1 MKCQHCGKNEA
12 NVHLRQNINGQV
24 TEHALCTQ
32 CAEQMG
38 VGGMF
43 ADFGSFGG
51 FGGLGMMSGF
61 DHFAGLG
68 SLLGSMLG
76 GTQQRTLPR
85 TTRCKVCGSS
95 FDDIAS
101 RGKLGCADCYELFAD
116 RLAPS
121 IERMH
126 NRAKHVGKLPGRPAV
141 SSAPAAAPAAPAAEQ
156 PAARPEPKTETADDL
171 RAQLRAAVAAE
182 EYEKAAILRDRI
194 KEMESK

>member
-1 MKCQHCGKNEA
+1 MKCQHCGNHEA
-12 NVHLRQNINGQV
+12 TVHLRQNINGQV
-24 TEHALCTQ
+24 TEHVLCSA

-51 FGGLGMMSGF
+51 FGVPGLFGGF

-76 GTQQRTLPR
+76 GTQQKTLPQ
-85 TTRCKVCGSS
+85 THRCNTCGSS

-101 RGKLGCADCYELFAD
+101 RGKLGCAECYELFAD

-141 SSAPAAAPAAPAAEQ
+141 NNTPAPARVQPEKQEKPAGQTVE
-156 PAARPEPKTETADDL
+156 EL
-171 RAQLRAAVAAE
+171 RTQLRTAVLSE
-182 EYEKAAILRDRI
+182 EYEKAAVLRDRI
-194 KEMESK
+194 KEMENK

>member
-24 TEHALCTQ
+24 TEHALCSQ

-51 FGGLGMMSGF
+51 FGGLGMMNGF

-95 FDDIAS
+95 FDDIAA

-126 NRAKHVGKLPGRPAV
+126 NRAKHVGKLPGRPA
-141 SSAPAAAPAAPAAEQ
+141 AENKPAAPVQVQ
-156 PAARPEPKTETADDL
+156 PEKKPEPPVETAEDL

>member
-24 TEHALCTQ
+24 TEHALCSQ

-43 ADFGSFGG
+43 SDFGSLGG

-61 DHFAGLG
+61 DHFTGLG
-68 SLLGSMLG
+68 SLLGSMFG
-76 GTQQRTLPR
+76 GTQQRTLPQ
-85 TTRCKVCGSS
+85 TRRCEVCGSS
-95 FDDIAS
+95 FEDIAN

-126 NRAKHVGKLPGRPAV
+126 NRAKHVGKLPGR
-141 SSAPAAAPAAPAAEQ
+141 SAMKTVPAAAPVKAQ
-156 PAARPEPKTETADDL
+156 PANRPEPRTETTEDL
-171 RAQLRAAVAAE
+171 RVQLRAAVAAE